1 MSSIIVLSDGITPK
15 TCYDR
20 NAQLYVPT
28 GIRRTLDIQTPFSA
42 RHTPSFR
49 TKSTYLKYI
58 LYKNARCKDVQ
69 QFCSFDI
76 FRSVSRN
83 TKWASIYFNASPN
96 MSINYEQI
104 LIRGNTSMTAP
115 CLDPHLEIDC
125 RVG

>member
-1 MSSIIVLSDGITPK
+1 MALRQKHAMIGMLNCMFQQALGEHW
-15 TCYDR
+15 
-20 NAQLYVPT
+20 
-28 GIRRTLDIQTPFSA
+28 TLRLPFL
-42 RHTPSFR
+42 HDTPSFR